1 MNKFLVVCC
10 VACLMVACG
19 NKKNF
24 SRSEFSENIRT
35 NEQLYAEL
43 YRDTRLLEFLDVKI
57 SQVETIDTSGNVRK
71 ETNIDISKKTDRQDL
86 DTTKVTV
93 NKQEEGEKVVNV
105 ETKEERFGVIGSWV
119 WIVGFIAIISIMLV
133 VGVYLVKKII

>member
-1 MNKFLVVCC
+1 MNKFLDVYC

-19 NKKNF
+19 SKKNF
-24 SRSEFSENIRT
+24 SRSESSENIRT

-57 SQVETIDTSGNVRK
+57 SQVETIGTSGNVRK

-93 NKQEEGEKVVNV
+93 NKQEEEEKVVNV
-105 ETKEERFGVIGSWV
+105 ETKEERSGVIGSWV
-119 WIVGFIAIISIMLV
+119 WIVGFIAMISIVLV
-133 VGVYLVKKII
+133 VGMYLIKK

>member
-1 MNKFLVVCC
+1 MNKFLVVYC

-19 NKKNF
+19 SKKNF
-24 SRSEFSENIRT
+24 SRSESSENIRT

-57 SQVETIDTSGNVRK
+57 SQVETIGTSGNVRK

-93 NKQEEGEKVVNV
+93 NKQEEEEKVVNV
-105 ETKEERFGVIGSWV
+105 ETKEERSGVIGSWV
-119 WIVGFIAIISIMLV
+119 WIVGFIAMISIVLV
-133 VGVYLVKKII
+133 VGMYLIKK